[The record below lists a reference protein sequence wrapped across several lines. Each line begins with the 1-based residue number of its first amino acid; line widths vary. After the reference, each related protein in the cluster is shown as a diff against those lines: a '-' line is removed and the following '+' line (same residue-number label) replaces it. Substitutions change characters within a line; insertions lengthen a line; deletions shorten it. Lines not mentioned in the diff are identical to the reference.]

1 MVVKKTKNAK
11 SKNAKSKNAKSK
23 NAKSK
28 TQKGGRTS
36 IRSPSIK
43 YKKGN
48 SSSKKLDC
56 TKCNGSSF
64 IVKTLTMGTKTKA
77 FVKLGILDNR
87 FKVFTCTNCGF
98 VQLYSNEINCDG
110 KECDPVF

>member
-1 MVVKKTKNAK
+1 MVTKKNKSIKK
-11 SKNAKSKNAKSK
+11 SKTASR
-23 NAKSK
+23 KSK
-28 TQKGGRTS
+28 TQKGGRSS

-48 SSSKKLDC
+48 SESKKLDC

-77 FVKLGILDNR
+77 YLKLGILDNR

-98 VQLYSNEINCDG
+98 VQLYSNEIKCGG